1 MKDGIIKGDGTS
13 RKMKAT
19 LPATYDGF
27 KQAVEAGNQLLDILF
42 NAAGWQQQP
51 TFLNAGNIFSEIAAK
66 EYAYTKDDAI
76 PDKAF
81 RGLVQTPGD
90 LCKSFDINK
99 RGPWLLC
106 NGQLYDKEK
115 NKRLFAL
122 LSKNTQYESTF
133 FTFPGVKAM
142 MRAGN
147 RFFFMSTDGNTLYYS
162 EENVPFPNF
171 DNAIDLTQIAFG
183 RTALKHFNFL
193 AYANGNFIFAQRDSF
208 SSIWLFYSQDLIS
221 WKTSSIPSNG
231 NFSKMTTC
239 VFFDGNYVFF
249 TNATDGSVVLKPTL
263 ESGAGTEKKISSVSN
278 VEAAVYDT
286 LTDKV
291 YVTCY
296 QRPVALYEISKS
308 FVAKKLYSDSYTE
321 YSNGACLLQNETGV
335 YMICT
340 RYNYSRNVTV
350 TILKYGTQLLRETVT
365 NCDGADPL
373 GYASTNKVFFVIGP
387 NVYKAIDENAA
398 KLTGSMSIG
407 PYGTLDNFTNEGV
420 FVDES
425 SKEVVVTFQTGAND
439 FVKTNSPRLTPVIAG
454 DYGEYVFI
462 RGDD

>member
-1 MKDGIIKGDGTS
+1 MNDGIIKGNGTS

-19 LPATYDGF
+19 LPATYEEF
-27 KQAVEAGNQLLDILF
+27 KQAAGAGEQTLDVMF
-42 NAAGWQQQP
+42 NASGWQQQP
-51 TFLNAGNIFSEIAAK
+51 TFLNAGNIFSEIAAE
-66 EYAYTKDDAI
+66 EYAYTEDDAI

-90 LCKSFDINK
+90 LCRSFDINK

-106 NGQLYDKEK
+106 NGQLYDREK
-115 NKRLFAL
+115 NKRLFTI

-147 RFFFMSTDGNTLYYS
+147 RFFFMSTDGKTLYYS

-171 DNAIDLTQIAFG
+171 DNAIDLTQITFNHE
-183 RTALKHFNFL
+183 ALRVFDFL
-193 AYANGNFIFAQRDSF
+193 AYANGNYIFAQRDGF
-208 SSIWLFYSQDLIS
+208 SSIWLFYSQDLVS
-221 WKTSSIPSNG
+221 WKTSIIPSNG
-231 NFSKMTTC
+231 HFSKMTAC

-278 VEAAVYDT
+278 VTAAVYDT

-291 YVTCY
+291 YVTCS
-296 QRPVALYEISKS
+296 QSPTALYEISKS
-308 FVAKKLYSDSYTE
+308 FVATKLYSDSSTE
-321 YSNGACLLQNETGV
+321 YGTGSCLLQNETGV
-335 YMICT
+335 YMICA
-340 RYNYSRNVTV
+340 RCNYSRNVTV

-365 NCDGADPL
+365 NCDGSDPL
-373 GYASTNKVFFVIGP
+373 GYASTNEVFFVMGP
-387 NVYKAIDENAA
+387 NVYKAIDGNAA
-398 KLTGSMSIG
+398 KLTGSMSIA

-425 SKEVVVTFQTGAND
+425 SKEVVVTLKPGPKY